1 MSDCVIV
8 FALTLVISIV
18 APLSGQ
24 DCNNSSVAQCFK
36 AFDNLKQYRTHLV
49 LDDVLPSWN
58 KSKVH
63 QLCVSYDQFS
73 VCMKTVITH
82 CSLHDQLTHEG
93 LNDAFQ
99 HLCKNST
106 ITEYLAYQAC
116 FGRSDLRRSVDFCN
130 ETFSTKTKN
139 LNANSA
145 EKRRQY
151 CRYYD
156 DYVECV
162 VVAVKPACGNDAS
175 EWQKNYVNKLHQ
187 PVLSYIGCS
196 GTTDDT
202 DVSAATIIIS
212 AFIILI
218 IILMVVVIVVFV
230 IVIRRRHS
238 LASGRQRRRRRHPAS
253 SSTAPDYDAPYVV
266 YSAPGPNGERQ
277 VRVVGLGDNS
287 TPAAFADAATFKG
300 VFVQPPPYVEEPP
313 PAFDEMLNAVESTT
327 ENQGFDADDTEDTSA
342 TGSVTSRTATNTAY

>member
-1 MSDCVIV
+1 VYV
-8 FALTLVISIV
+8 PTKE
-18 APLSGQ
+18 LS
-24 DCNNSSVAQCFK
+24 S
-36 AFDNLKQYRTHLV
+36 LV
-49 LDDVLPSWN
+49 L
-58 KSKVH
+58 SK
-63 QLCVSYDQFS
+63 LS
-73 VCMKTVITH
+73 
-82 CSLHDQLTHEG
+82 
-93 LNDAFQ
+93 
-99 HLCKNST
+99 NS
-106 ITEYLAYQAC
+106 
-116 FGRSDLRRSVDFCN
+116 
-130 ETFSTKTKN
+130 
-139 LNANSA
+139 
-145 EKRRQY
+145 
-151 CRYYD
+151 
-156 DYVECV
+156 
-162 VVAVKPACGNDAS
+162 
-175 EWQKNYVNKLHQ
+175 
-187 PVLSYIGCS
+187 
-196 GTTDDT
+196 

-212 AFIILI
+212 AFIVLI

-342 TGSVTSRTATNTAY
+342 TGSVTSRTATNTAD